1 MKFKILKENKL
12 NEEELEDDE
21 ELMFSEEEINKRFKE
36 ISDNAVEDHFVI
48 KNGKRYLPKYW
59 NPDNE

>member
-1 MKFKILKENKL
+1 MKFKTLKENKL
-12 NEEELEDDE
+12 NEEEFEDDE
-21 ELMFSEEEINKRFKE
+21 ELMFSEEEINKRIKE
-36 ISDNAVEDHFVI
+36 KSDNAVEDQNII

>member
-1 MKFKILKENKL
+1 MKFKTIKENKL
-12 NEEELEDDE
+12 NEEEFEDDE

-36 ISDNAVEDHFVI
+36 ISDNAVEDHFII